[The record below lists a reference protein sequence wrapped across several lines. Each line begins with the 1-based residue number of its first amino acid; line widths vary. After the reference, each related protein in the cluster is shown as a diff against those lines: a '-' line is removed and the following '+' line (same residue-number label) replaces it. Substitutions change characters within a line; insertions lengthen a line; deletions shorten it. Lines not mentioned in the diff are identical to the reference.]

1 MGNFK
6 EITQKIATLNYEELF
21 LLEEQLS
28 TQIEIQKQDIH
39 KQVAEQVHECPH
51 CYSKKIIKWGKY
63 KEMKRYMCKLCS
75 RTFIPTTGTV
85 IHYLKKPNA
94 FLNYTTIMFSE
105 SLSSLE
111 IEAKR
116 IGVSKTTAFN
126 WRHKILISLGLETP
140 TFNSVTEMDD
150 VWFRYSQ
157 KGRKGLKYSRK
168 RGRSSHKGDNNFV
181 TKLLITN
188 ERGGSLDMSVIK
200 IGRLSGQDISRKL
213 KGKFGENAV
222 LISDKHSGIRKFS
235 KVEQINHK
243 DFKASNHVENKIYH
257 VQGINY
263 LAGVIDDK
271 VNKQLRGVSTKYLQ
285 NYATW
290 LSVKE
295 RYKKSK
301 EKVKNIIIN
310 CLSNIRAWDMYIN
323 IEKLYEQFILNHS
336 VRTYRCPTQIIQ
348 KSKYWNFENAKLGS
362 FI

>member
-1 MGNFK
+1 MGNFT
-6 EITQKIATLNYEELF
+6 EIMQGITTLNYEELF
-21 LLEEQLS
+21 LLEEQLLA
-28 TQIEIQKQDIH
+28 QIEIQKQDIH
-39 KQVAEQVHECPH
+39 KQVAEQVNECPH
-51 CYSKKIIKWGKY
+51 CHSKKIIGWGKY
-63 KEMKRYMCKLCS
+63 KEMKRYMCKSCS

-94 FLNYTTIMFSE
+94 FLNYSTIIFSE
-105 SLSSLE
+105 SLSSLK

-116 IGVSKTTAFN
+116 VGVSKTTAFT
-126 WRHKILISLGLETP
+126 WRHKILISLGLEAP
-140 TFNSVTEMDD
+140 VFNGVTEMDD

-157 KGRKGLKYSRK
+157 KGRKNLKYSRK

-181 TKLLITN
+181 TKLLITK
-188 ERGGSLDMSVIK
+188 ERGGNLDMSVIK

-213 KGKFGENAV
+213 KGQFGENAV
-222 LISDKHSGIRKFS
+222 LISDKHPSIKKFS
-235 KVEQINHK
+235 KDEHINHK

-263 LAGVIDDK
+263 LAGAIDDK

-301 EKVKNIIIN
+301 EKVKTIIIN
-310 CLSNIRAWDMYIN
+310 CLSNTKAWDMYIN

-336 VRTYRCPTQIIQ
+336 KRTYRYQ
-348 KSKYWNFENAKLGS
+348 LR
-362 FI
+362 